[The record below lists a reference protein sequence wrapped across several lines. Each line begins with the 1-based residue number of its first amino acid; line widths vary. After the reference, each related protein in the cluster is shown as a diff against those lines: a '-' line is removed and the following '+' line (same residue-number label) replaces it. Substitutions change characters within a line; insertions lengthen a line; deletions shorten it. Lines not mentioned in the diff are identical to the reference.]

1 MSEIKKIEKPWG
13 YEIWW
18 ASTDKYAGKFLH
30 INPDAVTW
38 AEVRRVGNDA
48 EGWLMA
54 KAGHSENNMC
64 VNMVTAD
71 CEDRNNSQKRNGD
84 PDIRCYRCNGKGHR
98 L

>member
-1 MSEIKKIEKPWG
+1 MADYGTAWEEAKMSSLSMDTCIRNE
-13 YEIWW
+13 
-18 ASTDKYAGKFLH
+18 FLH

-48 EGWLMA
+48 EGRLMA